1 MILTEQQTD
10 ALGEFINIAF
20 SRTASSLSEITGHRV
35 LLDVPQVE
43 VYPID
48 EVAAQLVRFLPGDVA
63 SIHQPFDGAIAGD
76 AFLILNYEG
85 AVRLTDLLTDGNNA
99 QHHQQHLDESAREVL
114 TEIGNILLNACLGM
128 FGNVLRVRVSFSVPN
143 LHLESLDEL
152 IDSLKNE
159 RHGLSYA
166 IIVYTSFRIRESAV
180 TGYLVLVLSVVS
192 LNRLIEEIERWEARH
207 EQEIHTSQNPQKS
220 DLSI

>member
-20 SRTASSLSEITGHRV
+20 SRTASSLSEITGQRV

-43 VYPID
+43 IYQIE
-48 EVAAQLVRFLPGDVA
+48 EVASKLARFLPGDVA

-85 AVRLTDLLTDGNNA
+85 AVRLTDLLTDGSVR
-99 QHHQQHLDESAREVL
+99 QQQLDESAREVL
-114 TEIGNILLNACLGM
+114 TEVGNILLNACLGM
-128 FGNVLRVRVSFSVPN
+128 FGNVLQVRVSFSVPN
-143 LHLESLDEL
+143 LHLESLAEL
-152 IDSLKNE
+152 IDSVKKE
-159 RHGLSYA
+159 REGLRYA

-180 TGYLVLVLSVVS
+180 TGYLVLVLSIVS
-192 LNRLIEEIERWEARH
+192 LKRLIEEIEHWEDRH

-220 DLSI
+220 DLGV

>member
-1 MILTEQQTD
+1 MILTERQTD

-43 VYPID
+43 IYPIE
-48 EVAAQLVRFLPGDVA
+48 EVGAKLSRFLPGDVA

-76 AFLILNYEG
+76 AFLILNYDG
-85 AVRLTDLLTDGNNA
+85 AVRLTDLLTDGHVP
-99 QHHQQHLDESAREVL
+99 QSQLDESAREVL
-114 TEIGNILLNACLGM
+114 TEVGNILLNACLGM
-128 FGNVLRVRVSFSVPN
+128 FGNVLRVRVNFSVPD

-152 IDSLKNE
+152 INSLKKQ
-159 RHGLSYA
+159 RDGLSYA
-166 IIVYTSFRIRESAV
+166 IVVYTSFRIRESAV

-192 LNRLIEEIERWEARH
+192 LSRLIDEIEIWELR
-207 EQEIHTSQNPQKS
+207 QEASIDTNHDSAKTDPTS
-220 DLSI
+220 

>member
-1 MILTEQQTD
+1 MILTDRQAD

-20 SRTASSLSEITGHRV
+20 SRTASSLSEITGQRV

-43 VYPID
+43 IYEIE
-48 EVAAQLVRFLPGDVA
+48 EVASKLARFLPGDVA

-85 AVRLTDLLTDGNNA
+85 AVRLTDLLTDGNVR
-99 QHHQQHLDESAREVL
+99 QQQLDESAREVL
-114 TEIGNILLNACLGM
+114 TEVGNILLNACLGM
-128 FGNVLRVRVSFSVPN
+128 FGNVLQVRVNFSVPN

-152 IDSLKNE
+152 INSVSKE
-159 RHGLSYA
+159 REGLRYA

-180 TGYLVLVLSVVS
+180 TGYLVLVLSIVS
-192 LNRLIEEIERWEARH
+192 LQRLIDEIERWEARH
-207 EQEIHTSQNPQKS
+207 EQEIHTSQNPAKS
-220 DLSI
+220 DLGI

>member
-1 MILTEQQTD
+1 MILTERQTD

-20 SRTASSLSEITGHRV
+20 SRTASSLSEITGQRV

-43 VYPID
+43 IYPIE
-48 EVAAQLVRFLPGDVA
+48 EVGIKLARFLPGEVA

-85 AVRLTDLLTDGNNA
+85 AVRLTDLLTDGSA
-99 QHHQQHLDESAREVL
+99 PQAELDESAREVL
-114 TEIGNILLNACLGM
+114 TEVGNILLNACLGM
-128 FGNVLRVRVSFSVPN
+128 FGNVLRVRVNFSVPN
-143 LHLESLDEL
+143 LHLESLEDL
-152 IDSLKNE
+152 IDSVRKDHE
-159 RHGLSYA
+159 GLRYA

-192 LNRLIEEIERWEARH
+192 LNRLIEEIERWETRQ
-207 EQEIHTSQNPQKS
+207 EEEIHTSQNPVQT
-220 DLSI
+220 DLGV

>member
-43 VYPID
+43 IYPID
-48 EVAAQLVRFLPGDVA
+48 EVASNLARFLPGDVA

-85 AVRLTDLLTDGNNA
+85 AVRLTDLLTDGANV
-99 QHHQQHLDESAREVL
+99 HQPQLDESAREVL
-114 TEIGNILLNACLGM
+114 TEVGNILLNACLGM

-152 IDSLKNE
+152 IGSLRKQRE
-159 RHGLSYA
+159 GISYA
-166 IIVYTSFRIRESAV
+166 II
-180 TGYLVLVLSVVS
+180 
-192 LNRLIEEIERWEARH
+192 
-207 EQEIHTSQNPQKS
+207 
-220 DLSI
+220 

>member
-1 MILTEQQTD
+1 MTLTEQQTD

-20 SRTASSLSEITGHRV
+20 SRTASSLSEITGQRV

-43 VYPID
+43 IYQIE
-48 EVAAQLVRFLPGDVA
+48 EVAANLTRFLPGDVA

-85 AVRLTDLLTDGNNA
+85 AVRLTDLLTDGNVR
-99 QHHQQHLDESAREVL
+99 QQQLDESAREVL
-114 TEIGNILLNACLGM
+114 TEVGNILLNACLGM
-128 FGNVLRVRVSFSVPN
+128 FGNVLHVRVSFSVPN

-152 IDSLKNE
+152 INSVKKGHE
-159 RHGLSYA
+159 GLRYA
-166 IIVYTSFRIRESAV
+166 IIVYTSFRIRESSV
-180 TGYLVLVLSVVS
+180 TGYLVLVLSIVS
-192 LNRLIEEIERWEARH
+192 LNRLIEEIERWETRQ

-220 DLSI
+220 DLGF

>member
-1 MILTEQQTD
+1 MILTERQID

-20 SRTASSLSEITGHRV
+20 SRTASSLSEITGQRV

-43 VYPID
+43 IYAID
-48 EVAAQLVRFLPGDVA
+48 EVATQLMRFLPGDVA

-85 AVRLTDLLTDGNNA
+85 AVRLTDLLTDGGSVR
-99 QHHQQHLDESAREVL
+99 QQQLDESAREVL
-114 TEIGNILLNACLGM
+114 TEVGNILLNACLGM
-128 FGNVLRVRVSFSVPN
+128 FGNVLQVRVSFSVPN

-152 IDSLKNE
+152 IDSVSKKRE
-159 RHGLSYA
+159 GLSYA
-166 IIVYTSFRIRESAV
+166 IIVYTSFRIRESSV

-192 LNRLIEEIERWEARH
+192 LQRLIEEIERWEDRH
-207 EQEIHTSQNPQKS
+207 EQEIHTSQNPTKS
-220 DLSI
+220 DLGV

>member
-20 SRTASSLSEITGHRV
+20 SRTAASLSEITGHRV
-35 LLDVPQVE
+35 LLDVPKVE
-43 VYPID
+43 IYSID
-48 EVAAQLVRFLPGDVA
+48 DVAANLVRFLPGDVA

-85 AVRLTDLLTDGNNA
+85 AVRLTDLLTDGNVR
-99 QHHQQHLDESAREVL
+99 QQQLDESAREVL
-114 TEIGNILLNACLGM
+114 TEVGNILLNACLGM
-128 FGNVLRVRVSFSVPN
+128 FGNVLQVRVSFSVPN

-152 IDSLKNE
+152 INSVKKGRE
-159 RHGLSYA
+159 GLRYA

-180 TGYLVLVLSVVS
+180 TGYLVLVLSIVS
-192 LNRLIEEIERWEARH
+192 LNRLIEEIEHWEARH
-207 EQEIHTSQNPQKS
+207 EQEIHTSQNPSKT
-220 DLSI
+220 DLGV

>member
-1 MILTEQQTD
+1 MNLNDRQID

-20 SRTASSLSEITGHRV
+20 SRTASSLSEITGQRV

-43 VYPID
+43 IYPIE
-48 EVAAQLVRFLPGDVA
+48 EVAANLTRFLPGDVA

-85 AVRLTDLLTDGNNA
+85 AVRLTDLLTDCNVR
-99 QHHQQHLDESAREVL
+99 QQELDESAREVL

-128 FGNVLRVRVSFSVPN
+128 FGNVLQVRVNFSVPN
-143 LHLESLDEL
+143 LHLESLEEL
-152 IDSLKNE
+152 IDSVSKE
-159 RHGLSYA
+159 RDGLSYA
-166 IIVYTSFRIRESAV
+166 IIVYTAFRIRESAV
-180 TGYLVLVLSVVS
+180 TGYLVLVLSVIS
-192 LNRLIEEIERWEARH
+192 LQRLIEEIERWEARH
-207 EQEIHTSQNPQKS
+207 EQEIHTSQNPSKS